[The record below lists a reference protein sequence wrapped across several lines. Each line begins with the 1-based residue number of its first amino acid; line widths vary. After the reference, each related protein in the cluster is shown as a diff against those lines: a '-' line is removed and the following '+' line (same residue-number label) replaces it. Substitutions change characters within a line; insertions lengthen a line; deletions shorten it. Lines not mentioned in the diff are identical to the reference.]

1 VPLRKLARAGAI
13 VLAPVA
19 QAAARNS
26 SEAQLLVS
34 AIVQPKCVV
43 ATDQRP
49 TARVT
54 IDETSLDRVDF

>member
-19 QAAARNS
+19 QAAAQNS

-34 AIVQPKCVV
+34 A
-43 ATDQRP
+43 
-49 TARVT
+49 
-54 IDETSLDRVDF
+54 VDF